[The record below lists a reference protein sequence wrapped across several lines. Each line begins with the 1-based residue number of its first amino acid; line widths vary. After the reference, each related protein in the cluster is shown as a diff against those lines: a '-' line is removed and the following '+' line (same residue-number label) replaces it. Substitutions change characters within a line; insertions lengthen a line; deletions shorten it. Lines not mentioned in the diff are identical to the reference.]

1 LCIPVV
7 KGNVAV
13 AVSENDLDETVVVVI
28 VVEVAV
34 EMQAHA
40 LSTRDADP
48 SQFAA
53 NDGMPSPG
61 E

>member
-1 LCIPVV
+1 LFILVV

-13 AVSENDLDETVVVVI
+13 AVSENELDETVVVVI
-28 VVEVAV
+28 MAELLV
-34 EMQAHA
+34 EMQEHA

-48 SQFAA
+48 PQFAA
-53 NDGMPSPG
+53 NGGMPSPG